1 VSSPDFPGD
10 RRGRAAGRIARA
22 PALRDD
28 ALAAELARVLEYNRA
43 RLVKDAIQYNSRPA
57 AGEKPRDRPVPEIA
71 AVAFEEIERAEKSAP
86 SMRAVLRRTVFLDDE
101 KRPND
106 YTVFHEGKIVG
117 RSRPISPVP
126 WYDAQPPRM
135 SAPQDLC
142 RAETRP
148 LLDRKREYLLRCL
161 FCKRSRKVVLD
172 VGTKEKPPC

>member
-1 VSSPDFPGD
+1 MSSPDFPGD
-10 RRGRAAGRIARA
+10 RRGASGRPHSASPGASRRCPRSRTCTRARIQSG
-22 PALRDD
+22 
-28 ALAAELARVLEYNRA
+28 

-126 WYDAQPPRM
+126 WYDAQPRRM